1 MKLTC
6 FQITDEYGFQSQEIE
21 AVSPGLA
28 QDEGQSFWINLED
41 SDPALLEDLLRP
53 YNLPSWVVDRC
64 LESGWKAGV
73 ATFDDGLFFEFP
85 MRYDLD
91 DDNLAYVSF
100 ICSPRLLITIHRGPN
115 RHLSDS
121 VCELQKGAGLLEA
134 SIGALL
140 YWLMNHFFDV
150 DISLFLILRDRSEKA
165 SDAFDEE
172 LDSVDIV
179 EIQNLKRTARRF
191 EVMLEDQLY
200 CVHMLKRTKWEAFLP
215 DSHHA
220 SFANV
225 EQENQQLLREIRRTE
240 SRLQELSQRYQIR
253 QQDIMNRR
261 LKVLAIVQSVFVP
274 LTLIAGLYGMN
285 FKYMPELEWAYA
297 YPTLLVGML
306 FIAIVI
312 LWLFYRK
319 GWFD

>member
-6 FQITDEYGFQSQEIE
+6 FQITDECGFQSQEIE
-21 AVSPGLA
+21 AVLTGLA
-28 QDEGQSFWINLED
+28 QEGPSFWIILEN
-41 SDPALLEDLLRP
+41 SDPALLEDFLQP
-53 YNLPSWVVDRC
+53 YHLPSWVVERC
-64 LESGWKAGV
+64 LESGWKADV

-85 MRYDLD
+85 MRFDVD
-91 DDNLAYVSF
+91 ENDSDYVSF
-100 ICSPRLLITIHRGPN
+100 ICTPRLLITIHRGPN
-115 RHLSDS
+115 KHPSDAA
-121 VCELQKGAGLLEA
+121 CELQKNGGLLEA
-134 SIGALL
+134 NIGALL
-140 YWLMNHFFDV
+140 SRLMDYYFDV
-150 DISLFLILRDRSEKA
+150 DISLFLTLRGRSEKA
-165 SDAFDEE
+165 SDAFDKE
-172 LDSVDIV
+172 LDSIDI
-179 EIQNLKRTARRF
+179 EDIHNLKRKARRI

-220 SFANV
+220 SFANI
-225 EQENQQLLREIRRTE
+225 EQENQQLLREIRRTG
-240 SRLQELSQRYQIR
+240 SRLQELNERYQVR

-261 LKVLAIVQSVFVP
+261 LNVLAIVQSVFVP

-297 YPTLLVGML
+297 YPVLLGGML
-306 FIAIVI
+306 FVAIVI

>member
-1 MKLTC
+1 MKLNC
-6 FQITDEYGFQSQEIE
+6 FQITDACGLQSREIE

-28 QDEGQSFWINLED
+28 QEGQSFWIKLED
-41 SDPALLEDLLRP
+41 SDPALLEDFLQP
-53 YNLPSWVVDRC
+53 YNLPPWVVERC

-73 ATFDDGLFFEFP
+73 ATFEDGLFFEFP

-91 DDNLAYVSF
+91 ESKLAYVSF
-100 ICSPRLLITIHRGPN
+100 ICMPRLLITIHRGQN
-115 RHLSDS
+115 RHLSDA
-121 VCELQKGAGLLEA
+121 VIELQRDRGLLEA

-140 YWLMNHFFDV
+140 YWLTDHFFDV
-150 DISLFLILRDRSEKA
+150 DISLFLMLRDRTEKA
-165 SDAFDEE
+165 SDAFDGE

-179 EIQNLKRTARRF
+179 EIQNLKRKARRI

-220 SFANV
+220 SFANI

-240 SRLQELSQRYQIR
+240 SRLQELNQRYQIR

-261 LKVLAIVQSVFVP
+261 LNVLAIVQSVFVP
-274 LTLIAGLYGMN
+274 LTLLAGLYGMN
-285 FKYMPELEWAYA
+285 FKYMPELEWTYA
-297 YPTLLVGML
+297 YPVLLVGML